1 MTLRELTELG
11 FRLETETSD
20 PLQTW
25 EGVYIGD
32 FLSIV
37 MKSAQSGNLLVTSQ
51 ATMNAVAV
59 AVLLDLPAILF
70 VETASVPS
78 AVSERASAEGVA
90 LLSTP
95 LTAYAAAKRIWERSR
110 S

>member
-11 FRLETETSD
+11 FRLETNDSESNTMCS
-20 PLQTW
+20 
-25 EGVYIGD
+25 GVYIGD

-37 MKSAQSGNLLVTSQ
+37 IKSAKSGNLLVTSQ

-70 VETASVPS
+70 TETATV
-78 AVSERASAEGVA
+78 AQAIVERANREGVA
-90 LLSTP
+90 LLSTED
-95 LTAYAAAKRIWERSR
+95 TAYAAAKRLWENRLS
-110 S
+110 